1 MGFNW
6 FYNNIY
12 FLLKYDL
19 MLDQINNFAG
29 FNLAAILFALIGG
42 GIFMIIFHYLLMPIF
57 TFILINL
64 ILGCDTW
71 DQELW
76 TEYNSCILPSQIM
89 HIFLP

>member
-1 MGFNW
+1 MVDL
-6 FYNNIY
+6 
-12 FLLKYDL
+12 LLKSIL
-19 MLDQINNFAG
+19 MFFVSFL
-29 FNLAAILFALIGG
+29 
-42 GIFMIIFHYLLMPIF
+42 F

>member
-1 MGFNW
+1 M
-6 FYNNIY
+6 IDL
-12 FLLKYDL
+12 LLKIIL
-19 MLDQINNFAG
+19 MFFVSFL
-29 FNLAAILFALIGG
+29 
-42 GIFMIIFHYLLMPIF
+42 F

-76 TEYNSCILPSQIM
+76 TEYNLCILPSQIM